1 MAQDYQIRRTLDMIG
16 MLWDIPQNY
25 VFLMF
30 APLLIYAVGISGII
44 YVYQRIQERRKRL

>member
-16 MLWDIPQNY
+16 MLWDITQTYLFP
-25 VFLMF
+25 MF
-30 APLLIYAVGISGII
+30 APLLIYAVGIWGII